1 MVQSIYYLA
10 ISNVFIFHFF
20 FYTFKNIK
28 SIKLVTSYYTFVA
41 INKIQLILYFIS

>member
-1 MVQSIYYLA
+1 MTVKYLL
-10 ISNVFIFHFF
+10 SGYSQCFCLSFL
-20 FYTFKNIK
+20 FYTLKNIK